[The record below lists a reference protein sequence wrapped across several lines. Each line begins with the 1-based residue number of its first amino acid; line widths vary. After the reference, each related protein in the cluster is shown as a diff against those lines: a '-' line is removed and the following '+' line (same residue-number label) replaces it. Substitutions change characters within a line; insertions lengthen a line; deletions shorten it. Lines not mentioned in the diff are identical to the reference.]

1 MQVTQLLCAL
11 ALWLLIW
18 RVAPFRPY
26 EKLLLLLSYF
36 LFWEYF
42 IVSRP
47 YALMTLLGFGF
58 IALRANRPER
68 RIWQWLLLGLLAN
81 ITLFGAIWSIGLAA
95 FFLFQERQ
103 RWRSMLSGV
112 AIFGSALA
120 LSIATMVPP
129 ARSYL
134 RNRGSISTSSR
145 RRCVTSSP
153 PAQAIPLGNRERR
166 GFHHL
171 PVAGKARL
179 RSEKIYLAIGLKP
192 LYL

>member
-68 RIWQWLLLGLLAN
+68 RIWPWLLLGPSRQYHSVRRHLVDRSCRLLP
-81 ITLFGAIWSIGLAA
+81 LPGAAA
-95 FFLFQERQ
+95 MEIDAF
-103 RWRSMLSGV
+103 
-112 AIFGSALA
+112 
-120 LSIATMVPP
+120 
-129 ARSYL
+129 
-134 RNRGSISTSSR
+134 R
-145 RRCVTSSP
+145 RRHFW
-153 PAQAIPLGNRERR
+153 LGTRAVDRDDGAAR
-166 GFHHL
+166 GLRAPTFGTAARFQ
-171 PVAGKARL
+171 PVPDAVALRRL
-179 RSEKIYLAIGLKP
+179 RLLKQFPSAIVSDEVFTIYQLRAKP
-192 LYL
+192 DSGAKRYILR

>member
-1 MQVTQLLCAL
+1 VQVTQLLCAL

-58 IALRANRPER
+58 IARRANRPER
-68 RIWQWLLLGLLAN
+68 RIWPWLLLGLLAN

-112 AIFGSALA
+112 TIFGSALA

-129 ARSYL
+129 GDYALLPSEPRLDFNQFPTPL
-134 RNRGSISTSSR
+134 RYVVSACSSN
-145 RRCVTSSP
+145 SP
-153 PAQAIPLGNRERR
+153 RQ
-166 GFHHL
+166 
-171 PVAGKARL
+171 
-179 RSEKIYLAIGLKP
+179 S
-192 LYL
+192 